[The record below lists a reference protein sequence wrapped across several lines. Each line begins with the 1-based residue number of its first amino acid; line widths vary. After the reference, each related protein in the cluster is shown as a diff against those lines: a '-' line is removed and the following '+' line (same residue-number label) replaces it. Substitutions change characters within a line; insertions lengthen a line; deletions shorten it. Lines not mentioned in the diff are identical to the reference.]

1 MQSAEMSA
9 LKTLRSGFF
18 YLSVATAMLVA
29 EPVFTPVIFIY
40 TSSLVG
46 MMGMAVFVTVLM
58 LSIVVIFLYAIFGK
72 VRPGMRQLSE
82 VDGQF
87 RICYTGTT
95 LLLVGHVILLLGLI
109 VLVAVSAT
117 ASFLPKA
124 TGDTVL
130 GGLTLTLG
138 VPLIGAI
145 IAWIGNILTYVV
157 GAFLLYSKYQNSLYM
172 AAGILFVLDIALL
185 LVGFSGILT
194 FVGYILMYKAL
205 DNTINKL
212 STAAATPA
220 QT

>member
-1 MQSAEMSA
+1 MLLYMEMRSVEISA
-9 LKTLRSGFF
+9 LETLGSGLL
-18 YLSVATAMLVA
+18 YLLFAAIINIAAALVRLHYIVAANA
-29 EPVFTPVIFIY
+29 VFLYI
-40 TSSLVG
+40 
-46 MMGMAVFVTVLM
+46 MAVGIALF
-58 LSIVVIFLYAIFGK
+58 AIFAMI
-72 VRPGMRQLSE
+72 RPGMRQLSE
-82 VDGQF
+82 VDSGF

-145 IAWIGNILTYVV
+145 IAWIGNILTFVV

-172 AAGILFVLDIALL
+172 AAGILFVLGIAFL

-194 FVGYILMYKAL
+194 LVGYILMYKAL

-212 STAAATPA
+212 STEAPTPA
-220 QT
+220 QA

>member
-1 MQSAEMSA
+1 MLLYMEMRSVEISA
-9 LKTLRSGFF
+9 LETLGSGLL
-18 YLSVATAMLVA
+18 YLLFAAIINIATALVRLHYIVA
-29 EPVFTPVIFIY
+29 ANAVFLYI
-40 TSSLVG
+40 
-46 MMGMAVFVTVLM
+46 MAVGIVL
-58 LSIVVIFLYAIFGK
+58 FAIFAMI
-72 VRPGMRQLSE
+72 RPGMRQLSE
-82 VDGQF
+82 VDNGF

-95 LLLVGHVILLLGLI
+95 LLLVGLAIMVLGLI

-117 ASFLPKA
+117 AGFLPEA
-124 TGDTVL
+124 VGGTVL

-145 IAWIGNILTYVV
+145 IAWIGNILTFVV

-172 AAGILFVLDIALL
+172 AAGILFVIDIAIS

-194 FVGYILMYKAL
+194 LVGYILMYKAL

-212 STAAATPA
+212 STAATTPA